1 MKIHN
6 PMKKLITV
14 CQALVIAAI
23 ISTLAFGADQ
33 VIKFDENMVGRGHPT
48 LADTLNR
55 GFLIQHNP
63 DGTHS
68 IVPWSAITGTPTT
81 LSGYGITD
89 GGGTI
94 TTLNNGTMDNTRIT
108 RGTLDNATLGN
119 VTPIILIVAT
129 TGTFS
134 TLSVGAIDNATWAK
148 LSGLISNVQTQ
159 LNGKQALD
167 NGTFTGEVQGSQ
179 FVSTGGDNTH
189 FVQVGNTGAPPIPA
203 TDNAGII
210 WFQASD
216 NTIKVTSPTG
226 AVGTVSVSW

>member
-1 MKIHN
+1 
-6 PMKKLITV
+6 MKKLITV
-14 CQALVIAAI
+14 CQALVIAAV
-23 ISTLAFGADQ
+23 ISTLALGADQ
-33 VIKFDENMVGRGHPT
+33 VIRFDENMVGRGHPT
-48 LADTLNR
+48 LPDTLNR

-89 GGGTI
+89 GGGVGTI
-94 TTLNNGTMDNTRIT
+94 TTLNNGTMDNTAIT
-108 RGTLDNATLGN
+108 RGTMDNATLGN
-119 VTPIILIVAT
+119 ITPIILIVAT

-134 TLSVGAIDNATWAK
+134 NLSVGAIDNATWAK

-179 FVSTGGDNTH
+179 FVSTGVDNTH
-189 FVQVGNTGAPPIPA
+189 FTQAANTGRPPIPA
-203 TDNAGII
+203 TDNAGICHY
-210 WFQASD
+210 
-216 NTIKVTSPTG
+216 NTTSHVYECYTG
-226 AVGTVSVSW
+226 SAWATVGP